1 MKQTTSIITG
11 LAIYMNI
18 DSYVTVTN
26 PDETTATFSTPSKG
40 KGYEA
45 IKLEL
50 ELTAKAYIAAMN
62 QTKYESIGDSIKD
75 FELAISAPDM
85 IGETPLS

>member
-1 MKQTTSIITG
+1 MKNTTSIITG

-62 QTKYESIGDSIKD
+62 ERKFESIGEQIAAHD
-75 FELAISAPDM
+75 LAVADLQLHSQ
-85 IGETPLS
+85 LS